1 VKKYVDE
8 AGIVAK
14 WESTA
19 WAKKRASAEKR
30 RTLSDFERFQ
40 GMIHKKSRRDKVR
53 KVLKA
58 AKA

>member
-1 VKKYVDE
+1 MKKHVEE

-14 WESTA
+14 WDSSA
-19 WAKKRASAEKR
+19 WAKKRAAAEKR

-40 GMIHKKSRRDKVR
+40 VMVHKKSRRDKVR
-53 KVLKA
+53 KVVKA